1 MSQMLNMFKL
11 FENKSSEE
19 LSFDYFKDIFNA
31 SFDINDFKKES
42 ERDIQENYSKAFF
55 ENPKYLNSIQIVEL
69 IKSSVEKIRQ
79 DISNRET
86 TISDISNEDILIYKI
101 SFSHDIHTP
110 NTYREYTDVYN
121 IEIIYCI
128 KNVLVRENDNATYKR
143 LFHATR
149 KHLQNNTTATT
160 VKKENLTPFINMT
173 DEDFSVFK
181 KTKLIDSIAIK
192 EIEKAR
198 KAKKLIN

>member
-1 MSQMLNMFKL
+1 MSQIINMFKL

-121 IEIIYCI
+121 IEIMYCVE
-128 KNVLVRENDNATYKR
+128 KVLVRENDNAAYKR

-149 KHLQNNTTATT
+149 KYLQKNAVATK
-160 VKKENLTPFINMT
+160 VKRENLTPFINMS
-173 DEDFSVFK
+173 DKDFSIFK
-181 KTKLIDSIAIK
+181 KSKIVDPLVIS
-192 EIEKAR
+192 EIEKER
-198 KAKKLIN
+198 KAQNKTN